1 MYHTIN
7 AASAELDNSSVF
19 EMFDFDEI
27 HYDSVVGYMW
37 MNSKTPEEA
46 ARYFGVMVEPTLIAT
61 RKDDNWNDGKT
72 TIWFEDNS
80 TNDGEILGVVFEGCN
95 VPALVDV
102 NGEPVD
108 NPAILGSILEAAR
121 AAVVNL

>member
-1 MYHTIN
+1 MYKSINDAHT
-7 AASAELDNSSVF
+7 ALVNSGVF

-27 HYDSVVGYMW
+27 HYDCVVGYMW
-37 MNSKTPEEA
+37 ANNKTPLEA
-46 ARYFGVMVEPTLIAT
+46 ACYFGVLGDDSSLVPT
-61 RKDDNWNDGKT
+61 RKDGTT
-72 TIWFEDNS
+72 TIWFEDVS
-80 TNDGEILGVVFEGCN
+80 TNDGEILGVVFEGDN

-108 NPAILGSILEAAR
+108 NPAILEAAR